1 MVANW
6 LDEARRFTPTLNVIS
21 YTGAASSRTGRLDDL
36 GPFDLVVTTYG
47 LLQIDAGA
55 LSAVDWHSAV
65 LDEAQAVKNPVT
77 KRARAA
83 RELKARFRLVTTGT
97 PIQNSLMDLYSL
109 FGFINPGMLGS
120 TEHSGAVSQA
130 PSSATGTP
138 WRGCVASSR
147 RSCCGG

>member
-1 MVANW
+1 MSQGGRRDPRSARHAVA
-6 LDEARRFTPTLNVIS
+6 DLNVVA
-21 YTGAASSRTGRLDDL
+21 YTGAASSRAGRLDDL
-36 GPFDLVVTTYG
+36 GPFDVVVTTYA
-47 LLQIDAGA
+47 LLQIDTGA
-55 LSAVDWHSAV
+55 LSAIDWHSAV

-120 TEHSGAVSQA
+120 TEHYRRHF
-130 PSSATGTP
+130 ATP
-138 WRGCVASSR
+138 VERRMRGR
-147 RSCCGG
+147 R